1 MLRTWPALAIALI
14 LGSLVV
20 GIPHASAIPIGQQ
33 IVNGEFG
40 NNTTPSLTGWT
51 TAGTANARPSTDALN
66 TSTGNAGFN
75 TFFASS
81 FTALGDDAGAI
92 SGSPFAGTHSIS
104 QTFVLPAISGG
115 GTYNLT
121 ISFRTVFD
129 GEGQNNQVDTFGA
142 FLNTTQLFSQNSST
156 LPTCGPDAS
165 CASTQLA
172 QNPFSQTLVG
182 LAPGSYTLRFELV
195 ENSGNASNTAA
206 GIDSVSVTGNSSSV
220 PEPSSLLLLGAAFVG
235 VGLLA
240 RRARGTSR

>member
-1 MLRTWPALAIALI
+1 MRETDSLLRTWPALAIALI

-81 FTALGDDAGAI
+81 FAALGDDAGAI

-115 GTYNLT
+115 GT
-121 ISFRTVFD
+121 
-129 GEGQNNQVDTFGA
+129 
-142 FLNTTQLFSQNSST
+142 
-156 LPTCGPDAS
+156 
-165 CASTQLA
+165 
-172 QNPFSQTLVG
+172 
-182 LAPGSYTLRFELV
+182 
-195 ENSGNASNTAA
+195 
-206 GIDSVSVTGNSSSV
+206 
-220 PEPSSLLLLGAAFVG
+220 
-235 VGLLA
+235 
-240 RRARGTSR
+240 